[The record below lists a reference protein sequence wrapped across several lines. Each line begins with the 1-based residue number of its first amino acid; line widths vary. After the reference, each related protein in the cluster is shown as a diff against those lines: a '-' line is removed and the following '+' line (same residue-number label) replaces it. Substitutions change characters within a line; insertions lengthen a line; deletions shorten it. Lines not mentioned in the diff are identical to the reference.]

1 MKKRAVSQWR
11 MIATTLNFLG
21 EKVEGKTNVERLEA
35 AIGELREQIGHIN
48 ETVDQRRTLERGR
61 TQTRDTLRKQLAEQA
76 HILASVLTSLATDR
90 QDEELLVRMSF
101 RESRWQYGP
110 LNTVLAD
117 LRQVNKTAQANAE
130 ALKSYG
136 VTEEQLAIFG
146 NQIEQFAQLIT
157 APRDMIAARK
167 ALTARLYE
175 QIDEALLLLERII
188 DPLIVG
194 LQDESIKNEYNARR
208 MIVDPA
214 SRPKSEEEQQQQDEF

>member
-1 MKKRAVSQWR
+1 